1 MIVKSPST
9 KEEFKA
15 YYALRYKVLSE
26 PWGHPHGTEKDD
38 YEPISE
44 HFMVVDEENGQVLGA
59 VKLFEKSPAA
69 GQLSH
74 LVVAPKVQRHG
85 IGSLLLEAV
94 EKRARERGFAILGAT
109 VHATGTTYF
118 EKHGYHVAGM
128 PSAAHLGVSHLV
140 WIEKEL

>member
-1 MIVKSPST
+1 MIVKSPTT

-38 YEPISE
+38 YEPLSE
-44 HFMVVDEENGQVLGA
+44 HFMAVDEESGQALGV
-59 VKLFEKSPAA
+59 VKIFEKSPGA

-74 LVVAPKVQRHG
+74 LAVHPKAQRRG
-85 IGSLLLEAV
+85 VGSLLLETV
-94 EKRARERGFAILGAT
+94 EKRARERGFATLGAM
-109 VHATGTTYF
+109 VHATGTGYF

-128 PSAAHLGVSHLV
+128 PSAAHMGVSHLV